1 VGHGSFRDAPAL
13 PEALERELFDARR
26 FPVLGERGRQML
38 RWLRGH
44 PQAPHYRNFSG
55 HRLDAWQL
63 QQARWRQWRVS
74 RMAAPAALGNP
85 PRWLQRFAQQAW
97 REVPARSRRGALPPW
112 EQIET
117 MQRADLSA
125 RLEDFVPRT
134 LRRDGLV
141 CFSTSGTTGHP
152 LRVPSHPLV
161 AAEYLAYH
169 RRALALHGIAPQAR
183 GGQVGIVL
191 AGFQQRCFTYVSV
204 NPLMGEC
211 GLAKLNLMPHEWR
224 HADDRAA
231 YLDALSPELIS
242 GDPVS
247 LAELAAL
254 PMQHH
259 PRALL
264 STSMALA
271 DGLRERLAS
280 RFGCPVL
287 DLYSMN
293 EVGPIGVWLPQ
304 QQGFALLQ
312 PRLHV
317 EILDA
322 QGRVLPEGELGEVV
336 VSGGFNFCLPLLRY
350 RTGDHAR
357 LVRTPQ
363 GPVLRDLQGRSP
375 VRFRRSDGG
384 WVNNIEI
391 THALKPF
398 ELTRF
403 ALHQQSDGRFMLRV
417 DSRQALPALAPALQQ
432 ALARPLGL
440 PLPLTLEALPP
451 GDKLR
456 QYTSDLPHHA
466 P

>member
-1 VGHGSFRDAPAL
+1 MTPMPHL
-13 PEALERELFDARR
+13 PEAVERELFDPRR
-26 FPVLGERGRQML
+26 FPVLGDAGRQML

-63 QQARWRQWRVS
+63 QRARWRHWRVG
-74 RMAAPAALGNP
+74 RAAMAGGVSDEP
-85 PRWLQRFAQQAW
+85 PRWLQRFAQQTW
-97 REVPARSRRGALPPW
+97 REVPARSRLGALPAW
-112 EQIET
+112 RDIEP

-125 RLEDFVPRT
+125 RLEDHVPRT
-134 LRRDGLV
+134 LQRQGLI

-169 RRALALHGIAPQAR
+169 RRALALFGITPRAGR
-183 GGQVGIVL
+183 GQVGIVL
-191 AGFQQRCFTYVSV
+191 AGFQQRCFSYVSV

-211 GLAKLNLMPHEWR
+211 GLAKLNLAPHEWR
-224 HADDRAA
+224 QADDRAA
-231 YLDALSPELIS
+231 YLDALAPELVS

-247 LAELAAL
+247 LAELAGL
-254 PMQHH
+254 PMAHR

-271 DGLRERLAS
+271 DGLRERLQS

-293 EVGPIGVWLPQ
+293 EVGPIGVHHPEA
-304 QQGFALLQ
+304 QGFVLLQ

-322 QGRVLPEGELGEVV
+322 QGRVLPEGGFGEVV

-357 LVRTPQ
+357 LVRTPL
-363 GPVLRDLQGRSP
+363 GLALRDLQGRAP
-375 VRFRRSDGG
+375 VRFRRSGGG

-391 THALKPF
+391 TQALKPF
-398 ELTRF
+398 ELVRF
-403 ALHQQSDGRFMLRV
+403 ALHQQADGRFILRV
-417 DSRQALPALAPALQQ
+417 DSRQPLHSLRPALQQ
-432 ALARPLGL
+432 ALARPLGR
-440 PLPLTLEALPP
+440 PLPLTIEALPP

-456 QYTSDLPHHA
+456 QYTSDLAQHA